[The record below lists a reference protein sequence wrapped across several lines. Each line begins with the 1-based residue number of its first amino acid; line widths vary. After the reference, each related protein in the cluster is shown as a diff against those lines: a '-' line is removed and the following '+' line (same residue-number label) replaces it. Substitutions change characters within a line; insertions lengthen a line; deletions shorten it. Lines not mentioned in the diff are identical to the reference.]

1 MYAHFKAIGLT
12 RPHNFNIELNQ
23 FFNIQEGWV
32 KDKVPH
38 VIDLLKKIRFLN
50 RFDDEQL
57 KMLLTKVT
65 CRRIKKNSVLF
76 LKG

>member
-1 MYAHFKAIGLT
+1 
-12 RPHNFNIELNQ
+12 
-23 FFNIQEGWV
+23 
-32 KDKVPH
+32 